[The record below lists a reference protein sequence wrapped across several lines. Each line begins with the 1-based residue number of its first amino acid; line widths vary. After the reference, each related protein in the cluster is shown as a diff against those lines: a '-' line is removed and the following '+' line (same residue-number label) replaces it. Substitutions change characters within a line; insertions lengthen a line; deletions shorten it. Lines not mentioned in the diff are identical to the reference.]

1 MKLNSFDLNKLHA
14 FGAVVEHGGVGGAA
28 AHLGRTPSAVSQS
41 ITGLEGAL
49 GVKLFDRVG
58 KRMVLTRGGQL
69 LHAHV
74 REHHA
79 ALQRTVD
86 ALVNEGGEVHGLV
99 RIGVYLGFP
108 RVRLA
113 AFLSRFRARY
123 PHVQLRVVY
132 APQEDLN
139 ARLLRNRLD
148 FAFALRPRPD
158 SHPQL
163 QSTQLFEEALVLVA
177 SRRFFRRGFSLEE
190 LTRTPIV
197 DYYQSDP
204 LIERWL
210 AHHYGERAPRPAVA
224 IWAATTDLVLDL
236 VLNHAGAGVLPRYVA
251 APYVRRGR
259 LVALRTSRPALSDWI
274 WLNEL
279 RGAYRDRTLE
289 VFRDAVLHELA

>member
-1 MKLNSFDLNKLHA
+1 MKLHSLDLNKLHV
-14 FGAVVEHGGVGGAA
+14 FSAVVEHGGVGRAA

-41 ITGLEGAL
+41 LSALEGAL
-49 GVKLFDRVG
+49 GVALFDRIG
-58 KRMVLTRGGQL
+58 KRLVLTRGGQRL
-69 LHAHV
+69 DAHL
-74 REHHA
+74 RESQA

-86 ALVNEGGEVHGLV
+86 ALVNETGAVHGLV

-108 RVRLA
+108 RLRLA
-113 AFLSRFRARY
+113 AFLTRFRARH
-123 PHVQLRVVY
+123 PQVQLRVVY

-148 FAFALRPRPD
+148 FAFALRPRSPA
-158 SHPQL
+158 HGQL
-163 QSTQLFEEALVLVA
+163 QSTQLFEEALVLAA

-190 LTRTPIV
+190 LARTPVI

-210 AHHYGERAPRPAVA
+210 AHHYGEGAPRPTVA

-236 VLNHAGAGVLPRYVA
+236 MLNHAGVGVLPRYVA
-251 APYVRRGR
+251 APHLRRR
-259 LVALRTSRPALSDWI
+259 QLHALRTARPALSNWI